1 MSVSGRDPDAQGP
14 TPIDLLQERIH
25 ELEKAA
31 RDLLQY
37 LDEHDWGHVPEGATA
52 DRLRDLVTPQE
63 TACDESTNP
72 GGTGLE
78 QSPSDCGDGR
88 GDSGLTPGAAG
99 GRRAPGNA
107 ISTEKIKGDVT

>member
-1 MSVSGRDPDAQGP
+1 MIDVTIAGDDGHWDHADIKRLIEYRDQLKTALREIMAVTFSQHSAHK
-14 TPIDLLQERIH
+14 I
-25 ELEKAA
+25 AA
-31 RDLLQY
+31 RAL
-37 LDEHDWGHVPEGATA
+37 TA
-52 DRLRDLVTPQE
+52 QE
-63 TACDESTNP
+63 TNCESTNP

-107 ISTEKIKGDVT
+107 IAQRGGK